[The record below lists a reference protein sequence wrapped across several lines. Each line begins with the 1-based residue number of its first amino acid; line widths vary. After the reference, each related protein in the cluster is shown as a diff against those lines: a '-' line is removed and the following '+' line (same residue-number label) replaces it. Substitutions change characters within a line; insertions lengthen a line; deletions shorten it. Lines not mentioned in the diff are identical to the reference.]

1 MWAIG
6 TYSILGCFFGA
17 FCEEFFFFSLI
28 CYLVRIIWLCL
39 DPHNIWD
46 FLPIELNIILYNIPF
61 IFWLAIGWMMVLYWM
76 DLQQSSG
83 FERLQS
89 LGKTRPYFIALIV
102 GFPIVLFPIVLLE
115 AFYSRIIAAILRN
128 ILIGL
133 GMIAIVVI
141 SLVYGLR
148 FLPFFFLLRIIN
160 IK

>member
-1 MWAIG
+1 
-6 TYSILGCFFGA
+6 
-17 FCEEFFFFSLI
+17 
-28 CYLVRIIWLCL
+28 
-39 DPHNIWD
+39 
-46 FLPIELNIILYNIPF
+46 
-61 IFWLAIGWMMVLYWM
+61 MVLYWM